1 MKQKLLPLLLAL
13 SLLLTGCGS
22 TTSAP
27 TAAVETTA
35 PLEILT
41 VFSPNEN
48 ADGFVKTDIAVPAI
62 TDAVIIQQLV
72 NVGVLA
78 EDTSVS
84 TVMEVSTDTGKAT
97 LEADFNDALRQ
108 SLLPMGTAGEYV
120 LMGSVV
126 NTFLTAYQA
135 DAITITVE
143 GEVLETGHSV
153 YDQPLTFYPENP

>member
-1 MKQKLLPLLLAL
+1 MKKALPLILLGC
-13 SLLLTGCGS
+13 LLLTGCGS

-27 TAAVETTA
+27 TAAVETTE

-48 ADGFVKTDIAVPAI
+48 ADGFVKTDIAVPSI

-120 LMGSVV
+120 LMGCVV

>member
-1 MKQKLLPLLLAL
+1 
-13 SLLLTGCGS
+13 
-22 TTSAP
+22 
-27 TAAVETTA
+27 
-35 PLEILT
+35 
-41 VFSPNEN
+41 
-48 ADGFVKTDIAVPAI
+48 
-62 TDAVIIQQLV
+62 
-72 NVGVLA
+72 
-78 EDTSVS
+78 
-84 TVMEVSTDTGKAT
+84 MEVSTDTGKAT

-120 LMGSVV
+120 LMGCVV

>member
-1 MKQKLLPLLLAL
+1 MKKTLLLIL
-13 SLLLTGCGS
+13 LGCLLLSGCGS
-22 TTSAP
+22 TASTP
-27 TAAVETTA
+27 TTAVETTE

-78 EDTSVS
+78 EVTSVS

>member
-1 MKQKLLPLLLAL
+1 MKKALPLILLGC
-13 SLLLTGCGS
+13 LLLTGCGS
-22 TTSAP
+22 TTFAP

>member
-1 MKQKLLPLLLAL
+1 MKKTLLLIL
-13 SLLLTGCGS
+13 LGCLLLTGCGS
-22 TTSAP
+22 TASTP
-27 TAAVETTA
+27 TTVAETTE

-48 ADGFVKTDIAVPAI
+48 ADGFDKTDIAVPAI
-62 TDAVIIQQLV
+62 TDDVIIRQLV
-72 NVGVLA
+72 NAGVLA
-78 EDTSVS
+78 EDAIVS
-84 TVMEVSTDTGKAT
+84 TVMEVSTDTGKTT

-153 YDQPLTFYPENP
+153 YDQPLEFYLY

>member
-1 MKQKLLPLLLAL
+1 MKKTLLLIL
-13 SLLLTGCGS
+13 LGCLLLTGCGS
-22 TTSAP
+22 TASTP
-27 TAAVETTA
+27 TTVAETTE

-48 ADGFVKTDIAVPAI
+48 ADGFDKTDIAVPAI
-62 TDAVIIQQLV
+62 TDDVIIRQLV
-72 NVGVLA
+72 NAGVLA

-153 YDQPLTFYPENP
+153 YDQPLEFYLY

>member
-1 MKQKLLPLLLAL
+1 MKKTLLLIL
-13 SLLLTGCGS
+13 LGCLLLTSCSS
-22 TTSAP
+22 TASTP
-27 TAAVETTA
+27 TTAVETTE

-48 ADGFVKTDIAVPAI
+48 ADGFDKTDIAVPAI
-62 TDAVIIQQLV
+62 TDDVIIRQLV
-72 NVGVLA
+72 NAGVLA
-78 EDTSVS
+78 EDAIVS
-84 TVMEVSTDTGKAT
+84 TVMEVSTDTGKTT

-153 YDQPLTFYPENP
+153 YDQPLEFYLY

>member
-1 MKQKLLPLLLAL
+1 MKKTLLLIL
-13 SLLLTGCGS
+13 LCCLLLTSCSS
-22 TTSAP
+22 TASTP
-27 TAAVETTA
+27 TTAVETTE

-48 ADGFVKTDIAVPAI
+48 ADGFVKTDIAVPSI

-72 NVGVLA
+72 QSGVLT
-78 EDTSVS
+78 EGTSVS
-84 TVMEVSTDTGKAT
+84 TVMEVSAVTGKAT
-97 LEADFNDALRQ
+97 LEANFNDALRQ

-135 DAITITVE
+135 DAIMITVE
-143 GEVLETGHSV
+143 GEVLETGHTV
-153 YDQPLTFYPENP
+153 YDQPLEFYSA

>member
-1 MKQKLLPLLLAL
+1 MKKTLLLIL
-13 SLLLTGCGS
+13 LCCLLLTSCSS
-22 TTSAP
+22 TASTP
-27 TAAVETTA
+27 TTVAETTE

-48 ADGFVKTDIAVPAI
+48 ADGFDKTDIAVPAI
-62 TDAVIIQQLV
+62 TDDVIIRQLV
-72 NVGVLA
+72 NAGVLA
-78 EDTSVS
+78 EDAIVS
-84 TVMEVSTDTGKAT
+84 TVMEVSTDTGKTT

-153 YDQPLTFYPENP
+153 YDQPLEFYLY